1 MSFSGFSCHLAE
13 FHVILVGFHGRFENS
28 GFFTHYVRIWH
39 GMDDP
44 IVPIG
49 FTTWAGYQ
57 PWILGYVWKMPK
69 HVFASKSCVLD
80 DVRCIYIYTNTTIIC
95 IYIYIYLY
103 LLCIY
108 IYILYIHLDMYM
120 ILDILHIWYTV
131 HRHFWCASHGS
142 RAKAAVEPSSEE
154 QRRGCSARGPRTPW
168 TKENFMWGRAKPF
181 SHVFNMA
188 WGWVKPI

>member
-1 MSFSGFSCHLAE
+1 MGDLKIGVSLPTTFGFDM
-13 FHVILVGFHGRFENS
+13 GWM
-28 GFFTHYVRIWH
+28 TPY
-39 GMDDP
+39 

-80 DVRCIYIYTNTTIIC
+80 DVRGIYIYTNTTII
-95 IYIYIYLY
+95 YIYVY

-108 IYILYIHLDMYM
+108 IYIYTYIYLVYTLRYVHDLRHTSHM
-120 ILDILHIWYTV
+120 IHCASSY
-131 HRHFWCASHGS
+131 FWCASHGS
-142 RAKAAVEPSSEE
+142 KAAVEPSSEE
-154 QRRGCSARGPRTPW
+154 QRRGCSARGPGTPW
-168 TKENFMWGRAKPF
+168 SKENFMWGRAKPF

>member
-1 MSFSGFSCHLAE
+1 MGDLKIGVSLPTTFGFDM
-13 FHVILVGFHGRFENS
+13 GWM
-28 GFFTHYVRIWH
+28 TPY
-39 GMDDP
+39 

-80 DVRCIYIYTNTTIIC
+80 DVRGIYIYTNTTIIY
-95 IYIYIYLY
+95 IYMSIFYVYIYIYVLH
-103 LLCIY
+103 IY

-131 HRHFWCASHGS
+131 HRVIFDAH
-142 RAKAAVEPSSEE
+142 PM
-154 QRRGCSARGPRTPW
+154 GPRPLW
-168 TKENFMWGRAKPF
+168 SRLRKSRGGDAVLEDLGPPGARKISCGDGQNRFHMF
-181 SHVFNMA
+181 SI
-188 WGWVKPI
+188 WLGDG

>member
-95 IYIYIYLY
+95 IYICLSSMYIYIYLVY
-103 LLCIY
+103 TLRYVHDLRHTSHM
-108 IYILYIHLDMYM
+108 IH
-120 ILDILHIWYTV
+120 
-131 HRHFWCASHGS
+131 CASTFLMRIPWVQSQG
-142 RAKAAVEPSSEE
+142 RCGAV
-154 QRRGCSARGPRTPW
+154 
-168 TKENFMWGRAKPF
+168 FGRAEAG
-181 SHVFNMA
+181 MQC
-188 WGWVKPI
+188 